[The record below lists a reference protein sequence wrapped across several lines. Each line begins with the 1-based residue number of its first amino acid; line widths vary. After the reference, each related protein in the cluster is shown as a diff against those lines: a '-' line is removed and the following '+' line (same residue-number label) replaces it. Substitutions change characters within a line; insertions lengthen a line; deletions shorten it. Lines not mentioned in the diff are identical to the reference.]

1 MRSEILALLASGLVA
16 TLSSAAVSQESTA
29 FDCRAPGTAVEG
41 AICASPRLIQLQN
54 RVAEEFRLM
63 TERVGLAEARRVSGA
78 EAVRLGTCGSDRACI
93 EDGLIAAVAAFRAIA
108 PEAAIDDPLMLE
120 PDWTFEPAPDFE
132 ADPELHVTSPGSIR
146 DWPVGADGVLI
157 LPSVPEAPSGW
168 LGDLSPEDRLL
179 LGPPQVVPGSEMLL
193 RPLPPLEAAFRD
205 LPDERRRD
213 LQARLAR
220 VGFRVVPDGLWGP
233 VTEGTLLAL
242 VLEAEARGQRFDG
255 STREGAAALVA
266 YIESAGFSEDFL
278 AGR

>member
-1 MRSEILALLASGLVA
+1 MRPEILALLASGIVA
-16 TLSSAAVSQESTA
+16 TLSSTVVAQERAA
-29 FDCRAPGTAVEG
+29 FDCRAPGTAVEA

-63 TERVGLAEARRVSGA
+63 TDRVGLAEARQVSSV
-78 EAVRLGTCGSDRACI
+78 EAALLSSCEADRACI
-93 EDGLIAAVAAFRAIA
+93 EDILIGAVAAFRATA
-108 PEAAIDDPLMLE
+108 SEAAVDDPLQLE
-120 PDWTFEPAPDFE
+120 PEWDFEPAPDFE
-132 ADPELHVTSPGSIR
+132 ADPELGVTSSGSLR

-179 LGPPQVVPGSEMLL
+179 LGAPQMVPGSGTLL

-205 LPDERRRD
+205 LSEERRRD
-213 LQARLAR
+213 LQARMAL

-242 VLEAEARGQRFDG
+242 ALEAEARGQRFDG

-266 YIESAGFSEDFL
+266 YIESAEFAEDFL